1 MMKAQEN
8 TMHSSLTTEQRQ
20 HIALALQAR
29 RLALQSDLA
38 QHNNGL
44 SRIDHA
50 QEALAQGSDDFPQNA
65 GEREVDMALTDMDLL
80 ELAAITRAEQHL
92 QDANFGVCR
101 DCAQAIPFERL
112 CVEPQS
118 LRCVAC
124 ASIFERK
131 L

>member
-1 MMKAQEN
+1 
-8 TMHSSLTTEQRQ
+8 MHPHLSTEQRNTIGQ
-20 HIALALQAR
+20 ALQAR

-38 QHNNGL
+38 QHDNGL
-44 SRIDHA
+44 SRVDHA
-50 QEALAQGSDDFPQNA
+50 QEALAQSRDDFAQNT
-65 GEREVDMALTDMDLL
+65 GERAVDIALTDMDMQ

-92 QDANFGVCR
+92 QDDHFGICV

-124 ASIFERK
+124 AAIFERK

>member
-1 MMKAQEN
+1 MQH
-8 TMHSSLTTEQRQ
+8 THLSTEQRHRIGQ
-20 HIALALQAR
+20 ALQAR
-29 RLALQSDLA
+29 RLALQRDLA

-44 SRIDHA
+44 SRVDHA

-65 GEREVDMALTDMDLL
+65 GEREVDMALTDMDVQ

-92 QDANFGVCR
+92 QDVNFGICV
-101 DCAQAIPFERL
+101 DCAQTIPFERL

-124 ASIFERK
+124 ASNFERK

>member
-1 MMKAQEN
+1 
-8 TMHSSLTTEQRQ
+8 MHNPLSPEQR
-20 HIALALQAR
+20 HTIGMALQAR

-38 QHNNGL
+38 QHHHGL
-44 SRIDHA
+44 SRVDHA
-50 QEALAQGSDDFPQNA
+50 QEALAQGSDDFAQNA
-65 GEREVDMALTDMDLL
+65 GEREVDMALTDMDVQ

-92 QDANFGVCR
+92 QDIHFGTCV
-101 DCAQAIPFERL
+101 DCAQPIPFERL
-112 CVEPQS
+112 CLEPQS